1 MKHELLHM
9 EGVAI
14 DDNRFGALRDVT
26 FTLYQG
32 ETLLL
37 TGLFQSGLI
46 TLTRLLEGDLGPF
59 RGKVR
64 MQGYQGNHITHE
76 LASRLGVAVIGQ
88 QSCLLPNLS
97 FDENVQLLYGA
108 GRRYGLL
115 QTPHPTPAM
124 KDLICTMQLDLDR
137 PPQRPF
143 DWIRREILA
152 HFAAGV
158 RVLLFTGITAQCS
171 ADELDLLNDTLL
183 FLRQQGVALLLISV
197 HDNLW
202 CYSDIADRCLVMR
215 RGMIAVTLNKEAAG
229 GFDSE
234 QLHHLIVGRRFPPR
248 AAPSGAGTRQELEP
262 PLFSLRWGEERPISL
277 PSGRVIGLYDESS
290 RIPPETDRL
299 LAAMSE
305 TQGFWKAGRRLAP
318 RTPADLAAE
327 GVAVIPNAL
336 ADRMIF
342 RNLSPV
348 ENVACFAQRRM
359 GRRLYNRRIARYLFR
374 ETVRRYDILKHCA
387 DLVDEP
393 DCFGL
398 TYQGLFGLML
408 AKWLAANPDLVVF
421 FAPLSNE
428 DIKMTE
434 RLRDLRQ
441 ALKQRGKAI
450 LLISNDYEQLEGHC
464 DDLKLL

>member
-1 MKHELLHM
+1 MKRELLHM

-59 RGKVR
+59 RGEFR
-64 MQGYQGNHITHE
+64 MQGYRGSHITHE
-76 LASRLGVAVIGQ
+76 LANRLGLAEVGER
-88 QSCLLPNLS
+88 SRLLPNLS
-97 FDENVQLLYGA
+97 FDENVQLLCGA
-108 GRRYGLL
+108 GRRYGRL
-115 QTPHPTPAM
+115 QPLRPTQATEE
-124 KDLICTMQLDLDR
+124 LIRTMRLDLDR

-143 DWIRREILA
+143 DWICREILA
-152 HFAAGV
+152 DFAAGV
-158 RVLLFTGITAQCS
+158 RVLVFTGIAAQCS
-171 ADELDLLNDTLL
+171 ADELALLSDILL
-183 FLRQQGVALLLISV
+183 FLKRQGVALLLLSV
-197 HDNLW
+197 HDDLW
-202 CYSDIADRCLVMR
+202 CYTDIADRCLVMR
-215 RGMIAVTLNKEAAG
+215 RGMIAATLYKGADG
-229 GFDSE
+229 VFDSE

-248 AAPSGAGTRQELEP
+248 AAPSQAGGRPEPEP
-262 PLFSLRWGEERPISL
+262 PLFSLRWGEEGPIPL
-277 PSGRVIGLYDESS
+277 PAGRIIGLYDESS
-290 RIPPETDRL
+290 RIPPEADRL
-299 LAAMSE
+299 LAAMGE
-305 TQGFWKAGRRLAP
+305 TQGLWKAGRRLAP
-318 RTPADLAAE
+318 RTPADLADA

-336 ADRMIF
+336 VDRMIF

-348 ENVACFAQRRM
+348 ENVACFARRRM

-387 DLVDEP
+387 DLIDEP

-398 TYQGLFGLML
+398 SYQELFGLML
-408 AKWLAANPDLVVF
+408 AKLLAANPDLAVF

-441 ALKQRGKAI
+441 CLKQQGKAVV
-450 LLISNDYEQLEGHC
+450 LISSDYEQLEGHC
-464 DDLKLL
+464 DELKLL

>member
-59 RGKVR
+59 RGEFR
-64 MQGYQGNHITHE
+64 MQGYRGSHITPE
-76 LASRLGVAVIGQ
+76 LASRLGLAVIGQ
-88 QSCLLPNLS
+88 QSRLLPDLS
-97 FDENVQLLYGA
+97 FDENVQLRRGA

-115 QTPHPTPAM
+115 QAPRPTPAAEE
-124 KDLICTMQLDLDR
+124 LIRTMQLDLDR

-152 HFAAGV
+152 DFAAGV

-171 ADELDLLNDTLL
+171 ADELDLLSDTLL
-183 FLRQQGVALLLISV
+183 FLRRQGVALLLISM
-197 HDNLW
+197 HDDLW

-215 RGMIAVTLNKEAAG
+215 RGMIAATLHRGADG
-229 GFDSE
+229 GFDPE

-248 AAPSGAGTRQELEP
+248 AAPSGADARQGPEP
-262 PLFSLRWGEERPISL
+262 PLFSLRWGGEEPVPL
-277 PSGRVIGLYDESS
+277 PAGRVIGLYDESS
-290 RIPPETDRL
+290 RIPPEADRL
-299 LAAMSE
+299 LTAMGE
-305 TQGFWKAGRRLAP
+305 TQGFWKGGRRLAP

-348 ENVACFAQRRM
+348 ENVACFARRRM
-359 GRRLYNRRIARYLFR
+359 GRRLYSRRIARYLFR

-387 DLVDEP
+387 DLADEP

-398 TYQGLFGLML
+398 SYQELFGLML

-441 ALKQRGKAI
+441 TLKQRGKAV

-464 DDLKLL
+464 DELKLL